1 MKLTY
6 TKVSELIA
14 KMARGGWALLLSP
27 SFNLVLAVVFGAVA
41 LALLIPGLGSS
52 DNSTDAEAGFE
63 VSGGVFALLTLL
75 FSILTAWK
83 FGRAAER
90 RRARASLFE
99 TLAASQEAL
108 FLTDARQRIIFD
120 NEAFRLCYEKVEP
133 QKLIGPA
140 SIEGIEKLLD
150 ANSEAVFAR
159 IYANCG
165 EGQRDEGELVF
176 EPVGPV
182 VHSWRLAVEP
192 VEALRDLALWRVED
206 VTSKRSHDVE
216 RLHEEQFMGDLLDQ
230 LPVGFFSADENGNL
244 RYLNAVMRDWLGV
257 RQDRNVSELPGFIE
271 FVSPETNTEE
281 TVETDA
287 SGMHGGLVLRTT
299 EGRDFPAYLIQ
310 SQKETTAG
318 HFEYSRSIVLREP
331 FTPVV
336 DDGTGGALLRRLP
349 WLFSDAPVGI
359 VMLDL
364 QGEVVD
370 CNRAFLKLLG
380 LHRDGVVARPLSERI
395 NKEDRS
401 DADAQLSKVVMGI
414 MPATLLDVRMPAGGE
429 RELTASLYVSRITD
443 DEGDVTGLVMHVI
456 DTTEQ
461 KNLEVQFNQAQ
472 KMQAV
477 GQLAGGVAH
486 DFNNLLTAMGGFCDL
501 LLDRHGPDDPS
512 FADIM
517 QIKQNTNRAG
527 NLVRQLLAFSR
538 RQTLQ
543 PKVFAITDAL
553 NDLSNL
559 LRRLIGEN
567 IELELNHG
575 EDVDLIR
582 TDPGQF
588 DQVVINLAVNA
599 RDAMPGGGVINVSTE
614 RVTVETSIQR
624 GHEVMPAGEYI
635 LINVVDTG
643 SGIAKEDIGRIF
655 EPFFSTKGVGEGTG
669 LGLSTV
675 YGIIRQSE
683 GYIFVDSALGEG
695 TTFSIYLPAFS
706 AAEAEFVSH
715 GYANEI
721 IDEADLTGAGTV
733 LLVEDEDAVRLFGA
747 RALRNKG
754 YRVLEANDGEH
765 ALDVINEFG
774 DPIDLILTDVMMPGM
789 DGHTLVRLILE
800 ELPDMKV
807 ILMSGYAEDAIP
819 GEISED
825 SSINFLPKPFS
836 LQELAVKVKDVLA
849 G

>member
-1 MKLTY
+1 LKIKD
-6 TKVSELIA
+6 TKFNDFLA
-14 KMARGGWALLLSP
+14 GTARGLMAVLQSP
-27 SFNLVLAVVFGAVA
+27 FFNTLLAVVFAAVA
-41 LALLIPGLGSS
+41 ATLLIPGHDPGPTSATLQSLGL
-52 DNSTDAEAGFE
+52 A
-63 VSGGVFALLTLL
+63 FAALTII
-75 FSILTAWK
+75 FATMSAWK
-83 FGRAAER
+83 FGRATER
-90 RRARASLFE
+90 RQARDSMFE
-99 TLAASQEAL
+99 TLSASQEAL

-120 NEAFRLCYEKVEP
+120 NEAFRLNFEKIEP
-133 QKLIGPA
+133 QKLIGSA
-140 SIEGIEKLLD
+140 SIEGIGKLLN
-150 ANSEAVFAR
+150 ASSEAVFAR
-159 IYANCG
+159 ICANAK
-165 EGQRDEGELVF
+165 ENRRDIGELVF
-176 EPVGPV
+176 GSKGGPTF
-182 VHSWRLAVEP
+182 SWKLAVEP
-192 VEALRDLALWRVED
+192 VETLRGLTLWRVED
-206 VTSKRSHDVE
+206 VTDLRAHDIN
-216 RLHEEQFMGDLLDQ
+216 RLHEEQFTGDLLNQ
-230 LPVGFFSADENGNL
+230 LPVGYFSADGDGNL
-244 RYLNAVMRDWLGV
+244 RFMNSAMREWLGI
-257 RQDRNVSELPGFIE
+257 REDKKVSELPGFAE
-271 FVSPETNTEE
+271 FVSAEPNPNNP
-281 TVETDA
+281 VEADA
-287 SGMHGGLVLRTT
+287 SGMHGGLVLRST
-299 EGRDFPAYLIQ
+299 EGVEFPVYLIQ
-310 SQKETTAG
+310 SQKQSKDGE
-318 HFEYSRSIVLREP
+318 FEYSRSIVLREP

-336 DDGTGGALLRRLP
+336 DDGTGRPLLRRIP

-359 VMLDL
+359 VLLDF
-364 QGEVVD
+364 QGEVID

-380 LHRDGVVARPLSERI
+380 LHRDGVIGRPLSERI

-414 MPATLLDVRMPAGGE
+414 KSATLLDVRMPAGGE
-429 RELTASLYVSRITD
+429 RELTASLYVSRISD
-443 DEGDVTGLVMHVI
+443 EEGDVTGLVMHVI

-501 LLDRHGPDDPS
+501 LLGRHGPDDPS

-517 QIKQNTNRAG
+517 QIKQNANRAG

-575 EDVDLIR
+575 KDVDLIR

-588 DQVVINLAVNA
+588 DQVIINLAVNS
-599 RDAMPGGGVINVSTE
+599 RDAMPGGGVINVTTE

-635 LINVVDTG
+635 LIKVVDTG
-643 SGIAKEDIGRIF
+643 SGIAKEDISHIF
-655 EPFFSTKGVGEGTG
+655 EPFFSTKDVGEGTG

-683 GYIFVDSALGEG
+683 GFIFVDSALGEG

-706 AAEAEFVSH
+706 AAEADFVGS

-721 IDEADLTGAGTV
+721 IDDADLTGAGTV

-789 DGHTLVRLILE
+789 DGHTFVRLILE
-800 ELPDMKV
+800 ELPNIKV

-825 SSINFLPKPFS
+825 QSINFLPKPFS

-849 G
+849 E

>member
-429 RELTASLYVSRITD
+429 RELTASLY
-443 DEGDVTGLVMHVI
+443 
-456 DTTEQ
+456 
-461 KNLEVQFNQAQ
+461 
-472 KMQAV
+472 
-477 GQLAGGVAH
+477 
-486 DFNNLLTAMGGFCDL
+486 
-501 LLDRHGPDDPS
+501 
-512 FADIM
+512 
-517 QIKQNTNRAG
+517 
-527 NLVRQLLAFSR
+527 
-538 RQTLQ
+538 
-543 PKVFAITDAL
+543 
-553 NDLSNL
+553 
-559 LRRLIGEN
+559 
-567 IELELNHG
+567 
-575 EDVDLIR
+575 
-582 TDPGQF
+582 
-588 DQVVINLAVNA
+588 
-599 RDAMPGGGVINVSTE
+599 
-614 RVTVETSIQR
+614 
-624 GHEVMPAGEYI
+624 
-635 LINVVDTG
+635 
-643 SGIAKEDIGRIF
+643 
-655 EPFFSTKGVGEGTG
+655 
-669 LGLSTV
+669 
-675 YGIIRQSE
+675 
-683 GYIFVDSALGEG
+683 
-695 TTFSIYLPAFS
+695 
-706 AAEAEFVSH
+706 
-715 GYANEI
+715 
-721 IDEADLTGAGTV
+721 
-733 LLVEDEDAVRLFGA
+733 
-747 RALRNKG
+747 
-754 YRVLEANDGEH
+754 
-765 ALDVINEFG
+765 
-774 DPIDLILTDVMMPGM
+774 
-789 DGHTLVRLILE
+789 
-800 ELPDMKV
+800 
-807 ILMSGYAEDAIP
+807 
-819 GEISED
+819 
-825 SSINFLPKPFS
+825 
-836 LQELAVKVKDVLA
+836 
-849 G
+849 